1 MNLGFRRTPATRILM
16 ILIIIVF
23 AVEVLMNGLDNENVL
38 IAMGAIVHGTLQNG
52 QYWRLVAAMF
62 LHVGWLHVALNLW
75 ALYQLGSL
83 YEAMFGTGRFVFI
96 YFATGIVASVAS
108 AMHVQGAS
116 AGASGAIFGILGA
129 FIFSIRRSP
138 VWRREAWTR
147 GLMKQLIFWAVV
159 NLVIGYRVPQIDNWA
174 HMGGMV
180 SGLLLGLLPHR
191 VPPPPPREAVIDTT
205 PTV

>member
-1 MNLGFRRTPATRILM
+1 MNLGLRRTPATRILM

-38 IAMGAIVHGTLQNG
+38 IMMGAIVHGTLQNG

-62 LHVGWLHVALNLW
+62 LHVGWLHVTLNLW

-129 FIFSIRRSP
+129 LIFSIRRSP
-138 VWRREAWTR
+138 VWRHEAWTR
-147 GLMKQLIFWAVV
+147 GLVRQLTFWAVV
-159 NLVIGYRVPQIDNWA
+159 NLAIGFTFPLIDNWA
-174 HMGGMV
+174 HIGGMV

-191 VPPPPPREAVIDTT
+191 VPPPPPREAIIDTT